1 MVGRRSRAIFWLNIG
16 VGVAGAVYVV
26 VRSPTSAG
34 VAVAVITLVFFG
46 GLGFLGLHRMRRVR
60 QPSYLELSR
69 DGATLVAPGVL
80 AEPFVIPSRALA
92 SATIQAPREIIRT
105 SWSSPQFA
113 APVVIVSPSA
123 GASNLTVLLK
133 EVLPFPYL
141 RRGGVRTV
149 SRLKGFR
156 AWRDA
161 GYPVVGVRLR
171 LADPATAAPLLQ
183 ARVPVADKPALAAP
197 GVTPPGM
204 FSAADI
210 TRQRRIASVVVIAV
224 TLLLLLP
231 SAQFRNVGTLVGT
244 LLSLAAVA
252 WAYSAAFRA
261 SLALKHPEIAII
273 ALVFALLI
281 AIGFLGR
288 PQLRWLLFGT
298 VADAVLGTVL
308 NVYEVTARTSGLGT
322 DRQD

>member
-1 MVGRRSRAIFWLNIG
+1 
-16 VGVAGAVYVV
+16 
-26 VRSPTSAG
+26 
-34 VAVAVITLVFFG
+34 
-46 GLGFLGLHRMRRVR
+46 
-60 QPSYLELSR
+60 
-69 DGATLVAPGVL
+69 
-80 AEPFVIPSRALA
+80 
-92 SATIQAPREIIRT
+92 
-105 SWSSPQFA
+105 
-113 APVVIVSPSA
+113 
-123 GASNLTVLLK
+123 VLLK

-149 SRLKGFR
+149 SGLKGFR

-224 TLLLLLP
+224 TLLLLLS
-231 SAQFRNVGTLVGT
+231 SAQFRNLGTFVGT
-244 LLSLAAVA
+244 LLSLAAVG
-252 WAYSAAFRA
+252 WAYSAVFRA
-261 SLALKHPEIAII
+261 SLALKHPELAII

-281 AIGFLGR
+281 AIGLLQR
-288 PQLRWLLFGT
+288 PEQLRWLLFGT
-298 VADAVLGTVL
+298 VAGGVLGTVL
-308 NVYEVTARTSGLGT
+308 NVYEVTARKSGLGT